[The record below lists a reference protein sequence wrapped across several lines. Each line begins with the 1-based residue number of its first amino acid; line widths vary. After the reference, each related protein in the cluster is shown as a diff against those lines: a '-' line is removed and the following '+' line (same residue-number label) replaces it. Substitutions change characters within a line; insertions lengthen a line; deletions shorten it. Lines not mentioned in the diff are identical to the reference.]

1 MSGDRTLRPRQ
12 AAGGSASTAS
22 TAPIVET
29 WTKKRKSTR
38 LPKGWYRAKVVKHQK
53 IDATDQ
59 YLVHWTGYR
68 RNADQWVPEKDVTA
82 SAIEAYFA
90 PKKKKK
96 KKKKKPSGRVPREN
110 AVPGGETDTRSR
122 GSGSGSEPR
131 DLRARAFARARA
143 RGPHKFRAAARRH

>member
-1 MSGDRTLRPRQ
+1 M
-12 AAGGSASTAS
+12 
-22 TAPIVET
+22 EN

-53 IDATDQ
+53 TDASDK

-68 RNADQWVPEKDVTA
+68 RNADKWVPEKDVAA

-90 PKKKKK
+90 SKKKKK
-96 KKKKKPSGRVPREN
+96 NKPSGRVPREN

-122 GSGSGSEPR
+122 GSDSGSEPR

-143 RGPHKFRAAARRH
+143 RGPRKFRAAARRH

>member
-1 MSGDRTLRPRQ
+1 M
-12 AAGGSASTAS
+12 
-22 TAPIVET
+22 EN

-53 IDATDQ
+53 TDASDK

-68 RNADQWVPEKDVTA
+68 RNADKWVPEKDVAA

-90 PKKKKK
+90 SKK

-143 RGPHKFRAAARRH
+143 RGPRKFRAAARRH